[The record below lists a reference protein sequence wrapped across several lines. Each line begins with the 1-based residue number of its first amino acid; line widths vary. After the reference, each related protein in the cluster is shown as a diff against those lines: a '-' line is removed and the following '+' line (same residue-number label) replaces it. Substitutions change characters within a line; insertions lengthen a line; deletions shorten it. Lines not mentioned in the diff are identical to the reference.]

1 MTSKVTKLAVVS
13 SVKLVRGEREI
24 QLKRSRLMGE
34 KRSEWLSLVS
44 YMFNIITV
52 QLHHLL
58 G

>member
-1 MTSKVTKLAVVS
+1 MTKLAVVS